1 MRTLIVSDIHGN
13 LEALEAVL
21 SDAADFEAA
30 ICLGD
35 IVGYGAQPNECIA
48 AVRALPNLV
57 CLAGNH
63 DLGATGRIDAAL
75 FSSGAGRALAWTRH
89 ALRPD
94 NTDFLNQ
101 LQPSTDLPAI
111 ALAHAS
117 RRDPVW
123 EYLETIQQA
132 AANFGLFDQE
142 VCLVGHT
149 HVPRTFELGGT
160 RTASNKVS
168 ERVEYAQLDLFDG
181 TRRIVNPGSV
191 GQPRDDLLGEFEAEI
206 HPFGADVEQDVA
218 RRGNALASRAS
229 NANCQVHSSGSIS
242 ISEFYS

>member
-13 LEALEAVL
+13 LEALQAVL
-21 SDAADFEAA
+21 SDAGDFEAA
-30 ICLGD
+30 VCLGD

-123 EYLETIQQA
+123 EYLETTQQA

-149 HVPRTFELGGT
+149 HVPRAFELRGI
-160 RTASNKVS
+160 RAASNRVS
-168 ERVEYAQLDLFDG
+168 ERVEYEQLDLFDG

-191 GQPRDDLLGEFEAEI
+191 GQPRDGDPRAAYAVFDTQS
-206 HPFGADVEQDVA
+206 GAYTA
-218 RRGNALASRAS
+218 RRVTYDVKGAQEHILAAGLPSSLASRLAL
-229 NANCQVHSSGSIS
+229 GM
-242 ISEFYS
+242 